1 MIFGKDKVR
10 QSKPGDQ
17 AGLAVSS
24 RCVVNADTGAGAVN
38 LADERDLA
46 RQKLHTLALP
56 HSFGDRQ
63 DLQEVYDTLC
73 AGQSGFAPRFTAP
86 ARLVAAF
93 FCVD

>member
-1 MIFGKDKVR
+1 MPIRVR
-10 QSKPGDQ
+10 ARG
-17 AGLAVSS
+17 
-24 RCVVNADTGAGAVN
+24 VN